1 MKVGLLTL
9 GCAKNEVDSE
19 VMAKVLTE
27 QDYEIIDDYQQAE
40 VLIVNTC
47 GFINDAKEESIESIL
62 TLASY
67 KESGNC
73 KKLIV
78 TGCLAQRYKDDLSQD
93 IPEIDAFLGTG
104 EMDQIARVINEAKKD
119 EQLKDSSYFDYDQY
133 LPENNLGDEYSSY
146 VKIAEGCNNNCS
158 YCVIPQLRGQLKS
171 RKLEK
176 IIAEVEKLAESG
188 VKEINIIAQDITQY
202 GLDLYGE
209 SKLLELLERLL
220 EIKGIKWFRLLY
232 AYPAHLQDELI
243 DLIAREDRI
252 CNYLDLPIQHVN
264 QRIRKDMKRSG
275 SKQEIMTKIN
285 KLRDKIPDIA
295 LRTSIIVGFPG
306 ESEAEFKELLS
317 FVEKAE
323 FDRLGAF
330 TYSQEEG
337 TLAAKMK
344 EQIPQDLKEERK
356 DRLMELQKEISYQ
369 RNQNLLGQKV
379 TVLVEEIESSNDLR
393 IARTQWDAPEV
404 DGEVYVKD
412 SKAEVGEMIEVEIV
426 EAYEYDLMGVDC
438 NELTE

>member
-19 VMAKVLTE
+19 VMAKVLTDS
-27 QDYEIIDDYQQAE
+27 DYEIIDDYQQAE

-78 TGCLAQRYKDDLSQD
+78 AGCLAQRYKDDLSKD

-104 EMDQIARVINEAKKD
+104 EMDQIAKVINEAKND
-119 EQLKDSSYFDYDQY
+119 EQLKDSSHFDYDQY
-133 LPENNLGDEYSSY
+133 LCENTLGDEYSSY

-158 YCVIPQLRGQLKS
+158 YCVIPQLRGKLKS

-176 IIAEVEKLAESG
+176 IIAEVENLAESG
-188 VKEINIIAQDITQY
+188 VKEINIIAQDITEY

-209 SKLLELLERLL
+209 SKLVELLERLL
-220 EIKGIKWFRLLY
+220 EIEGIKWFRLLY
-232 AYPAHLQDELI
+232 SYPAHLQDELI
-243 DLIAREDRI
+243 DLMAREDRI

-264 QRIRKDMKRSG
+264 QRIREDMGRSG
-275 SKQEIMTKIN
+275 SKQEIMAKIN
-285 KLRDKIPDIA
+285 RLRDQIPDIA
-295 LRTSIIVGFPG
+295 LRTSIIVGFPA
-306 ESEAEFKELLS
+306 ESEAEFEELLS
-317 FVEKAE
+317 FVKEAE

-337 TLAAKMK
+337 TAAAKM
-344 EQIPQDLKEERK
+344 EDQIPQDLKEDRR
-356 DRLMELQKEISYQ
+356 DRLMELQQEISYQ
-369 RNQNLLGQKV
+369 KNQNLLGQKT
-379 TVLVEEIESSNDLR
+379 TVLIEEIERSNDLR
-393 IARTQWDAPEV
+393 IARSQWDAPEV

-412 SKAEVGEMIEVEIV
+412 SEAEVGEMIEVEIV

-438 NELTE
+438 Q

>member
-9 GCAKNEVDSE
+9 GCAKNEVDSQ

-27 QDYEIIDDYQQAE
+27 QDYEIIDDYQQAD

-62 TLASY
+62 TLAKY

-104 EMDQIARVINEAKKD
+104 EMDQIAKVINQAKKD
-119 EQLKDSSYFDYDQY
+119 TQLKDSSHFDYDQY
-133 LPENNLGDEYSSY
+133 LLDNTLGDDYSSY
-146 VKIAEGCNNNCS
+146 VKIAEGCNNKCS

-209 SKLLELLERLL
+209 SKLVELLERLL
-220 EIKGIKWFRLLY
+220 EIEGVKWFRLLY

-264 QRIRKDMKRSG
+264 QRIRKDMGRSG
-275 SKQEIMTKIN
+275 SKQEIMSKIN
-285 KLRDKIPDIA
+285 KLRAKITDIA

-317 FVEKAE
+317 FVKEVE

-337 TLAAKMK
+337 TIAAKMK
-344 EQIPQDLKEERK
+344 GQISQELKEKRK
-356 DRLMELQKEISYQ
+356 DRLMELQQKISHQ
-369 RNQNLLGQKV
+369 KNQNLLGEKV
-379 TVLVEEIESSNDLR
+379 NVLVEEIESSNDLR
-393 IARTQWDAPEV
+393 IGRTQWDAPEV

-412 SKAEVGEMIEVEIV
+412 SKAEIGEVIEVEII

-438 NELTE
+438 NELA

>member
-9 GCAKNEVDSE
+9 GCAKNEVDSQ

-27 QDYEIIDDYQQAE
+27 QDYEIIDDYQQAD

-62 TLASY
+62 TLAKY

-78 TGCLAQRYKDDLSQD
+78 TGCLAQRYKDDLSED

-104 EMDQIARVINEAKKD
+104 EMDQIAKVINQAKKD
-119 EQLKDSSYFDYDQY
+119 TQLKDSSHFDYDQY
-133 LPENNLGDEYSSY
+133 LLDNTLGDDYSSY
-146 VKIAEGCNNNCS
+146 VKIAEGCNNKCS

-209 SKLLELLERLL
+209 SKLVELLERLL
-220 EIKGIKWFRLLY
+220 EIEGVKWFRLLY

-264 QRIRKDMKRSG
+264 QRIRKDMGRSG
-275 SKQEIMTKIN
+275 SKQEIMSKIN
-285 KLRDKIPDIA
+285 KLRAKITDIA

-317 FVEKAE
+317 FVKEVE

-337 TLAAKMK
+337 TIAAKMK
-344 EQIPQDLKEERK
+344 GQISQELKEKRK
-356 DRLMELQKEISYQ
+356 DRLMELQQKISHQ
-369 RNQNLLGQKV
+369 KNQNLLGEKV
-379 TVLVEEIESSNDLR
+379 NVLVEEIESSNDLR
-393 IARTQWDAPEV
+393 IGRTQWDAPEV

-412 SKAEVGEMIEVEIV
+412 SKAEIGEMIEVEII

-438 NELTE
+438 NELA